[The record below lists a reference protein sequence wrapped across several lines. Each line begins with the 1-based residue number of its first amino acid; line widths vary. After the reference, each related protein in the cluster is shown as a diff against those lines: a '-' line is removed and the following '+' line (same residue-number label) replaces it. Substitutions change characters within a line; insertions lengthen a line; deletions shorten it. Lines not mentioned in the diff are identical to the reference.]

1 MRKIILAPDSFKGT
15 MSSQEIC
22 DILAQE
28 IKRVW
33 PQAQVVSLPVADG
46 GEGSVDAFL
55 AAVGGEKVAVPCKG
69 PHWEDIHGFYGLL
82 PDGTA
87 VVEMAAAAGLPL
99 VGQRLRPDQTTT
111 YGVGQ
116 LVRAA
121 VCGGARRLVVG
132 LGGSATNDGGAGMAA
147 ALGVRFFRVDGEP
160 YIPTGG
166 TLDQLA
172 RVDRSGLEPAL
183 ASVEL
188 TAMCDI
194 DNPLCGPTGASA
206 VFGPQKG
213 AGPDMVPVLDRNL
226 GHLADIMAED
236 LGRDLRDMPGA
247 GAAGGLGFGVAA
259 FFGGRLQMG
268 IETVLDVAGFDHLL
282 QGAWLVITG
291 EGCID
296 GQSLRG
302 KVVSGVARRAKA
314 ADVPTIA
321 MVGDIGEGAGGLYE
335 QGVTGIFSINRVAI
349 PFSQART
356 RSREDLRAASADLFR
371 LLARV
376 SR

>member
-28 IKRVW
+28 IHRVW
-33 PQAQVVSLPVADG
+33 PQAQVVSIPVADG

-55 AAVGGEKVAVPCKG
+55 AAVGGEKIAVPCKG
-69 PHWEDIHGFYGLL
+69 PHWEDIQGFYGLL

-99 VGQRLRPDQTTT
+99 AGQRLCPDRTTT

-116 LVRAA
+116 LVRTA
-121 VCGGARRLVVG
+121 VRGGIKRLIVG

-147 ALGVRFFRVDGEP
+147 ALGVRFFRADGEP
-160 YIPTGG
+160 YVPTGG

-183 ASVEL
+183 ADVEL

-213 AGPDMVPVLDRNL
+213 AGPDMVSVLDRNL
-226 GHLADIMAED
+226 GHLAGIMAES
-236 LGRDLRDMPGA
+236 LGRDLRNMPGA

-268 IETVLDVAGFDHLL
+268 IETVLDVVGFDRLL
-282 QGAWLVITG
+282 EGAWLVITG

-314 ADVPTIA
+314 ADVPVIA

-335 QGVTGIFSINRVAI
+335 QGVTGIFSINRAAI

-356 RSREDLRAASADLFR
+356 RSREDLHSAAADLFR
-371 LLARV
+371 LLARM
-376 SR
+376 SC

>member
-28 IKRVW
+28 IHRVW
-33 PQAQVVSLPVADG
+33 PQAQVVSIPVADG

-55 AAVGGEKVAVPCKG
+55 AAVGGEKIAVPCKG
-69 PHWEDIHGFYGLL
+69 PHWEDIQGFYGLL

-99 VGQRLRPDQTTT
+99 AGQRLCPDQTTT

-116 LVRAA
+116 LVRTA
-121 VCGGARRLVVG
+121 VRGGIKRLIVG

-147 ALGVRFFRVDGEP
+147 ALGVRFFRADGEP

-183 ASVEL
+183 ADVEL

-226 GHLADIMAED
+226 GHLAGIMAES
-236 LGRDLRDMPGA
+236 LGRDLRNMPGA

-268 IETVLDVAGFDHLL
+268 IETVLDVVGFDRLL
-282 QGAWLVITG
+282 EGAWLVITG

-314 ADVPTIA
+314 ADVPVIA

-335 QGVTGIFSINRVAI
+335 QGVTGIFSINRAAI

-356 RSREDLRAASADLFR
+356 RSREDLRSAAADLFR
-371 LLARV
+371 LLARM
-376 SR
+376 SC

>member
-69 PHWEDIHGFYGLL
+69 PHWEDIQGFYGLL

-132 LGGSATNDGGAGMAA
+132 
-147 ALGVRFFRVDGEP
+147 RFFRVDGEP

-291 EGCID
+291 
-296 GQSLRG
+296 
-302 KVVSGVARRAKA
+302 
-314 ADVPTIA
+314 
-321 MVGDIGEGAGGLYE
+321 
-335 QGVTGIFSINRVAI
+335 
-349 PFSQART
+349 
-356 RSREDLRAASADLFR
+356 
-371 LLARV
+371 
-376 SR
+376 

>member
-69 PHWEDIHGFYGLL
+69 PHWEDIQGFYGLL

-147 ALGVRFFRVDGEP
+147 ALGVRFFRADGEP

-335 QGVTGIFSINRVAI
+335 QGVTGMFSINRVAI

-371 LLARV
+371 LLARM

>member
-1 MRKIILAPDSFKGT
+1 MRKVILAPDSFKGT

-69 PHWEDIHGFYGLL
+69 PHWEDIQGFYGLL

-132 LGGSATNDGGAGMAA
+132 LGGSATNDHHRRTGNKIPAAWPYGGGP
-147 ALGVRFFRVDGEP
+147 GRPFFP
-160 YIPTGG
+160 
-166 TLDQLA
+166 
-172 RVDRSGLEPAL
+172 
-183 ASVEL
+183 
-188 TAMCDI
+188 
-194 DNPLCGPTGASA
+194 
-206 VFGPQKG
+206 
-213 AGPDMVPVLDRNL
+213 
-226 GHLADIMAED
+226 
-236 LGRDLRDMPGA
+236 GRR
-247 GAAGGLGFGVAA
+247 
-259 FFGGRLQMG
+259 
-268 IETVLDVAGFDHLL
+268 
-282 QGAWLVITG
+282 
-291 EGCID
+291 
-296 GQSLRG
+296 
-302 KVVSGVARRAKA
+302 
-314 ADVPTIA
+314 
-321 MVGDIGEGAGGLYE
+321 
-335 QGVTGIFSINRVAI
+335 
-349 PFSQART
+349 
-356 RSREDLRAASADLFR
+356 
-371 LLARV
+371 
-376 SR
+376 

>member
-194 DNPLCGPTGASA
+194 DNPLCGPTGASE

-371 LLARV
+371 LLARM

>member
-69 PHWEDIHGFYGLL
+69 PHWEDIQGFYGLL

-147 ALGVRFFRVDGEP
+147 ALGVRFFRADGEP

-247 GAAGGLGFGVAA
+247 GAAGGLGFGMAA

-371 LLARV
+371 LLARM

>member
-69 PHWEDIHGFYGLL
+69 PHWEDIQGFYGLL

-147 ALGVRFFRVDGEP
+147 ALGVRFFRADGEP

-247 GAAGGLGFGVAA
+247 GAAGGLGFGMAA

-335 QGVTGIFSINRVAI
+335 QGVTGIFSINCVAI

-371 LLARV
+371 LLARM

>member
-147 ALGVRFFRVDGEP
+147 ALGVRFFRADGEP

-166 TLDQLA
+166 TLDQLD
-172 RVDRSGLEPAL
+172 RVD
-183 ASVEL
+183 
-188 TAMCDI
+188 
-194 DNPLCGPTGASA
+194 CGTCRAQ
-206 VFGPQKG
+206 GPQ
-213 AGPDMVPVLDRNL
+213 
-226 GHLADIMAED
+226 
-236 LGRDLRDMPGA
+236 
-247 GAAGGLGFGVAA
+247 
-259 FFGGRLQMG
+259 
-268 IETVLDVAGFDHLL
+268 
-282 QGAWLVITG
+282 
-291 EGCID
+291 
-296 GQSLRG
+296 
-302 KVVSGVARRAKA
+302 
-314 ADVPTIA
+314 
-321 MVGDIGEGAGGLYE
+321 
-335 QGVTGIFSINRVAI
+335 
-349 PFSQART
+349 
-356 RSREDLRAASADLFR
+356 ADLDLAWRHSLEAACKWGLR
-371 LLARV
+371 LCWMSLGLTTCCRGPGW
-376 SR
+376 

>member
-69 PHWEDIHGFYGLL
+69 PHWEDIQGFYGLL

-147 ALGVRFFRVDGEP
+147 ALGVRFFRADGEP

-183 ASVEL
+183 AGVEL

-371 LLARV
+371 LLARM

>member
-22 DILAQE
+22 GILAQE
-28 IKRVW
+28 IHRVW
-33 PQAQVVSLPVADG
+33 PQAQVVSIPVADG

-55 AAVGGEKVAVPCKG
+55 AAVGGEKIAVPCKG
-69 PHWEDIHGFYGLL
+69 PHWEDIQGFYGLL

-99 VGQRLRPDQTTT
+99 AGQRLCPDQTTT

-116 LVRAA
+116 LVRTA
-121 VCGGARRLVVG
+121 VRGGAKRLIVG

-147 ALGVRFFRVDGEP
+147 ALGVRFFRADGEP

-183 ASVEL
+183 ADVEL

-226 GHLADIMAED
+226 GHLAGIMAVS

-268 IETVLDVAGFDHLL
+268 IETVLDVVGFDRLL
-282 QGAWLVITG
+282 EGAWLVITG

-314 ADVPTIA
+314 ADVPVIA

-335 QGVTGIFSINRVAI
+335 QGVTGIFSINRAAI

-356 RSREDLRAASADLFR
+356 RSREDLRSAAADLFR
-371 LLARV
+371 LLARM
-376 SR
+376 SC

>member
-1 MRKIILAPDSFKGT
+1 
-15 MSSQEIC
+15 
-22 DILAQE
+22 
-28 IKRVW
+28 
-33 PQAQVVSLPVADG
+33 
-46 GEGSVDAFL
+46 
-55 AAVGGEKVAVPCKG
+55 
-69 PHWEDIHGFYGLL
+69 
-82 PDGTA
+82 
-87 VVEMAAAAGLPL
+87 
-99 VGQRLRPDQTTT
+99 
-111 YGVGQ
+111 
-116 LVRAA
+116 
-121 VCGGARRLVVG
+121 
-132 LGGSATNDGGAGMAA
+132 
-147 ALGVRFFRVDGEP
+147 
-160 YIPTGG
+160 
-166 TLDQLA
+166 
-172 RVDRSGLEPAL
+172 
-183 ASVEL
+183 
-188 TAMCDI
+188 MCDI

-371 LLARV
+371 LLARM

>member
-69 PHWEDIHGFYGLL
+69 PHWEDIQGFYGLL

-147 ALGVRFFRVDGEP
+147 ALGVRFFRADGEP

-371 LLARV
+371 LLARM